1 MQQDDELAELL
12 VSKEQE
18 WKELQARRVSL
29 LETALKDTKRQLQ
42 DQSQKY
48 SRLKE
53 DFTYNL
59 RLMEERDRELER
71 YDAMFTHLK
80 TVENA
85 KQAEVS
91 ELKIQVEKLQQ
102 AVNKEMQTREGL
114 QHQYQQR
121 LKEHQL
127 ELEKMRSSK
136 DDEIDRHR
144 EDYEKLKR
152 QLERKIQEVEG
163 ELGLQK
169 QELMMEFDT
178 EMKRREHEF
187 RLQMDEMGT
196 LVLSHE
202 LKVKLLTKELDV
214 LRETGI
220 KTAESLQTAEAANME
235 LDKVIKHQEW
245 ELKDIAAVK
254 DARIKELKNK
264 LHEIQLSW
272 KKAEETFQRKH
283 EQLDR
288 FARERDAALKA
299 MKEAHRAQEQALET
313 QIRELQVAKETLEM
327 EQRRMQW
334 THSDTLAE
342 KDAAI
347 EKLQGEMQTL
357 KNAWDAHIAQISSE
371 TVSKDLQLQSMQE
384 EETKLK
390 AQLARCHQDVER
402 YKQQLSQGV
411 ERERLLE
418 RAKVQAELDWQ
429 KRCEHAERIQYH
441 KSEEVIQSLSAA
453 RDKVAAE
460 LQEKNRVLQEV
471 EAVLSAVTI
480 ERDRAVH
487 ALQTHRIL
495 PERENQADP
504 GDGKHLP
511 VTDFP
516 SGEIRKLQEQNSGL
530 RAVIAEMRKEME
542 ALSEPTGPVAQSEAK
557 ADEPTPAAFQ
567 QDSARDWRDPGYVAS
582 LEDEVRILKQKCR
595 TAEEQ
600 LKEMSRAPRRSPP
613 VTPVPKVSAENAY
626 IQSHVQAL
634 NETIGALR
642 AEKVASAAAA
652 KKLEARA
659 AHLESMVTQ
668 LTHKVRQK
676 QVDVDQLRYEL
687 THHTQHSALELSTA
701 QQRVAE
707 LELQLTEARKEAEE
721 YFKGNLQQN
730 LEAVALGNEVSALK
744 LDLACNRTP
753 VVVKHSSVIKQL
765 QEEILRLR
773 EKCNSQ
779 GSGDASQP
787 PLDYSV
793 HTLHT
798 KLRQAA
804 RRIARLSQEKE
815 QLIDLGNRLRAELVS
830 AGREGLAPS
839 SASRQP
845 SSPAATRSAHTVHQ
859 GQESQSRL
867 SALEHLQYELT
878 TQELQYAQRQQFTR
892 VLSNSATSRDVHEIQ
907 NNGGDTNNS
916 PRTKQRHL
924 QTSSQKNRS
933 TAIKENTAPD
943 LRHSP
948 PPRKM
953 EQVPTNPP
961 MKSWSGEEESLQD
974 IWQIL
979 EMGSSP
985 SILSSRETT
994 EQGDLEQASDVKRIE
1009 DNSSSPK
1016 KTNQSPFTVT
1026 GRRSEIQNKPKSFPN
1041 SATRTKSSPSS
1052 RKIRNYNVKD

>member
-1 MQQDDELAELL
+1 MQQGDELAELL

-29 LETALKDTKRQLQ
+29 LETALKDAKRQLQ
-42 DQSQKY
+42 DQSQKF

-59 RLMEERDRELER
+59 RLLEDRDRELER
-71 YDAMFTHLK
+71 YDTMFTQLK

-91 ELKIQVEKLQQ
+91 ELKIQIEKLQQ
-102 AVNKEMQTREGL
+102 AVNKEIQTREGL
-114 QHQYQQR
+114 QHQYKQR

-136 DDEIDRHR
+136 DGEIDRHR

-169 QELMMEFDT
+169 QELMMEFDI
-178 EMKRREHEF
+178 EMKKREHEF

-220 KTAESLQTAEAANME
+220 KTAESLQTAEAANVE
-235 LDKVIKHQEW
+235 LEKMVKHRKW

-272 KKAEETFQRKH
+272 KKEEETFQRKH

-288 FARERDAALKA
+288 FARERDAALKT
-299 MKEAHRAQEQALET
+299 MKEAHIAQEQVLEN

-327 EQRRMQW
+327 AQRRMQW

-342 KDAAI
+342 KDATI
-347 EKLQGEMQTL
+347 EKLQCEMQTL
-357 KNAWDAHIAQISSE
+357 KSAWDAHIAQISSE
-371 TVSKDLQLQSMQE
+371 TVSKDLQLQSMQKE
-384 EETKLK
+384 EMKLK
-390 AQLARCHQDVER
+390 ADLVRCHQDLER

-418 RAKVQAELDWQ
+418 RAKVQVELDWQ
-429 KRCEHAERIQYH
+429 KRCENAERIQYQ
-441 KSEEVIQSLSAA
+441 KSEEVIQGLTAA

-471 EAVLSAVTI
+471 EAVLSAVTV
-480 ERDRAVH
+480 ERDRAVR
-487 ALQTHRIL
+487 ALQTHGVL

-504 GDGKHLP
+504 GDGKHLSG
-511 VTDFP
+511 TDFP
-516 SGEIRKLQEQNSGL
+516 SVEIRKLQEQNSGL
-530 RAVIAEMRKEME
+530 RAVIAGMRKEME
-542 ALSEPTGPVAQSEAK
+542 ALSEPSVPVVLSVAK
-557 ADEPTPAAFQ
+557 QDEPKPAVFEQ
-567 QDSARDWRDPGYVAS
+567 ESVRDSTDPGYVKS
-582 LEDEVRILKQKCR
+582 LEDEVRSLKQKCR
-595 TAEEQ
+595 NAEEQ
-600 LKEMSRAPRRSPP
+600 IEELSRCPRRSPP
-613 VTPVPKVSAENAY
+613 VTPVPQVSGENAY
-626 IQSHVQAL
+626 IQSHVRAL

-642 AEKVASAAAA
+642 ADKVASAAAT

-659 AHLESMVTQ
+659 AHLESVVTQ
-668 LTHKVRQK
+668 LTHKLRQK

-687 THHTQHSALELSTA
+687 THHTQESAFELSTA

-707 LELQLTEARKEAEE
+707 LKLQLTEARKEAEE

-744 LDLACNRTP
+744 LDLACNRAP
-753 VVVKHSSVIKQL
+753 VVVKQSSVIKQL

-773 EKCNSQ
+773 EKLYCQ
-779 GSGDASQP
+779 GSEDGSQQH
-787 PLDYSV
+787 LNLNV
-793 HTLHT
+793 QILHT
-798 KLRQAA
+798 KLREAA

-815 QLIDLGNRLRAELVS
+815 QLIDLGNRLRAELVP
-830 AGREGLAPS
+830 AGQEGLAPS
-839 SASRQP
+839 SASPQP
-845 SSPAATRSAHTVHQ
+845 ASPAATRSAHTIHQ
-859 GQESQSRL
+859 GQEAQNRL

-878 TQELQYAQRQQFTR
+878 TQELQYAQRQQYPR
-892 VLSNSATSRDVHEIQ
+892 VLSNTATSQDVRGIQ
-907 NNGGDTNNS
+907 HNGGGTKNS
-916 PRTKQRHL
+916 PMTMQH
-924 QTSSQKNRS
+924 QQQSSSGENRS
-933 TAIKENTAPD
+933 TRIKENTSPN
-943 LRHSP
+943 LRLSP
-948 PPRKM
+948 PSSNTEQLPAQPRT
-953 EQVPTNPP
+953 V
-961 MKSWSGEEESLQD
+961 SWSGEEGALQD

-994 EQGDLEQASDVKRIE
+994 EQGRFQPEFCGNCDLS
-1009 DNSSSPK
+1009 
-1016 KTNQSPFTVT
+1016 
-1026 GRRSEIQNKPKSFPN
+1026 
-1041 SATRTKSSPSS
+1041 
-1052 RKIRNYNVKD
+1052 